1 MDSLPDLHAMALRA
15 MRTHGLEPDMAPAA
29 LREAHAASQPAPPF
43 DNRDIRDLRGLA
55 WFSIDNDDT
64 QDLDQL
70 SVADSLPGGATRLRV
85 AVADVD
91 ALAPKG
97 GAIDAHAAFNTTSV
111 YTAAGTFPM
120 LPLVLSNDR
129 TSLHE
134 GQERLAVVV
143 EMRVEGDGTVS
154 RHQLYRAAV
163 ANQAKLTY
171 DGVSRWLDG
180 GEPPPLLAALPHVQA
195 QLRLHDDLATRL
207 RKWRQRRGALD
218 LRTTAARPVLDQ
230 GRLVDLRAD
239 DRNRAKDLIADVMIA
254 TNAATARFLAEA
266 GFPSLRRFLQSPRRW
281 DRLEALATGLG
292 TVLPPEPDAVAL
304 ERFLAAQ
311 HARDPEGFGDL
322 SLRVVKMLGS
332 GAYVAAAPGA
342 PELGHFGLAVSSYA
356 HSTAP
361 NRRYPDLVTQRLVKA
376 CLAGVAPPYSH
387 AELVELARHCTLQE
401 DNANKVE
408 RTVLK
413 AAGAVL
419 LHGRIGETFAA
430 IVTGASPKGTYVR
443 IARPL
448 LEGRLVRGNEGLDV
462 GDAMAVRLVALDA
475 EQGHIDF
482 ERA

>member
-1 MDSLPDLHAMALRA
+1 MQ
-15 MRTHGLEPDMAPAA
+15 THGLEPDFPAA
-29 LREAHAASQPAPPF
+29 ALLEANAARPPAPHA
-43 DNRDIRDLRGLA
+43 DIRDLRALA

-70 SVADSLPGGATRLRV
+70 SVAESLPGGATRLLV
-85 AVADVD
+85 AIADVD
-91 ALAPKG
+91 ALARRG
-97 GAIDAHAAFNTTSV
+97 SAVDAHAALNTTSV

-120 LPLVLSNDR
+120 LPPVLSTDR

-143 EMRVEGDGTVS
+143 EMQVEDDGAVTQ
-154 RHQLYRAAV
+154 HQLYRAAV
-163 ANQAKLTY
+163 TNQAKLTY

-180 GEPPPLLAALPHVQA
+180 DGPLPASASSARIQEQV
-195 QLRLHDDLATRL
+195 RLHDHLATRL
-207 RKWRQRRGALD
+207 RRWRQRRGALD
-218 LRTTAARPVLDQ
+218 VRTPAARPVLEQ
-230 GRLVDLRAD
+230 GRLIDLRAD

-254 TNAATARFLAEA
+254 TNAATARFLAQA

-281 DRLEALATGLG
+281 DRIEALAAALG

-304 ERFLAAQ
+304 ERFLTDQ
-311 HARDPEGFGDL
+311 RTRDPEGFGDL

-332 GAYVAAAPGA
+332 GSYVAAAPGA
-342 PELGHFGLAVSSYA
+342 PELRHFGLAVSDYA

-376 CLAGVAPPYSH
+376 CLAGEAPPYSH
-387 AELVELARHCTLQE
+387 AALAELARHCTLQE

-413 AAGAVL
+413 AAGAAL
-419 LHGRIGETFAA
+419 LQGRIGDAFDA
-430 IVTGASPKGTYVR
+430 IVTGAAPKGTYVR
-443 IARPL
+443 IAQPL
-448 LEGRLVRGNEGLDV
+448 LEGRLVRGVEGLDV
-462 GDAMAVRLVALDA
+462 GDALRVRLVGVDA
-475 EQGHIDF
+475 ARGYIDL